1 MAKYWGFIGNEKYD
15 VGLTG
20 QTVFVLDKNG
30 NELAKFKDLKYA
42 YYAAISPNCDILAV
56 KSNEG
61 RMAFYSLENMTL
73 IKKFRFAK
81 TSECADGNFCFSTD
95 GKELY
100 SIEGNINP
108 CNTSVS
114 VYDMAELTR
123 TKRFFYDEE
132 YLSIECVE
140 YGKETDEIYL
150 MGYLRDKENGVAS
163 EYFVGKLKNGELC
176 EVVPIS
182 QKTHMFYDMYKNLEG
197 SGFTEKAYKW
207 SYIDMS
213 LEDLKKSGFSL
224 EKLWESHFESI

>member
-1 MAKYWGFIGNEKYD
+1 MAKYRGFIESEKYD

-81 TSECADGNFCFSTD
+81 TSECAEGNLCFAPD

-132 YLSIECVE
+132 LLSIKCVE
-140 YGKETDEIYL
+140 VSKNSGEVFL

-176 EVVPIS
+176 EVIPIS
-182 QKTHMFYDMYKNLEG
+182 EQMHMVCSLYKNMEAR
-197 SGFTEKAYKW
+197 GFTENAYKW
-207 SYIDMS
+207 LYIDMS